1 MAMVQP
7 ALQRG
12 GAQLQPWAS
21 RDSGN
26 ANGIEPFL
34 SSATLQSLTQQR
46 LLIGDMPLH
55 RP

>member
-7 ALQRG
+7 ALQG
-12 GAQLQPWAS
+12 LGAQLQPWTS
-21 RDSGN
+21 RNPGN
-26 ANGIEPFL
+26 ANGTEAFL